1 MAADPDHL
9 SASQEDY
16 LKAIYRIV
24 QRKQAARA
32 KDIVE
37 RLCVHGSSVT
47 GALRALE
54 SKGLINYA
62 PYDAVTLTPAGEEAA
77 RDIVQRHD
85 GLSDFFVKVLGVD
98 PAEADETACRME
110 HSVSRNILERLTRF
124 VRHVESCPPTVSE
137 WLGGLEFSAAR
148 GGAAPAP
155 VADDAG
161 AAGKGLSLNLL
172 RPGQRAR
179 VRSVANHGDVSRRI
193 LDMGVTPG
201 SLVEIRRIAPL
212 GGPIEVR
219 IKGYSLS
226 LRKDEARAIA
236 VEPV

>member
-1 MAADPDHL
+1 MAANPDHL

-24 QRKQAARA
+24 QEKQAARA

-62 PYDAVTLTPAGEEAA
+62 PYDAVTLTPEGEEAA

-85 GLSDFFVKVLGVD
+85 ALSDFFVKVLGVD
-98 PAEADETACRME
+98 TAEADETACKME
-110 HSVSRNILERLTRF
+110 HSVSRNILERLTQF
-124 VRHVESCPPTVSE
+124 VRRVDECPPAVSE
-137 WLGGLEFSAAR
+137 WLGGLELRAAR
-148 GGAAPAP
+148 GGGLAP
-155 VADDAG
+155 VRAADDAT
-161 AAGKGLSLNLL
+161 AGNGLSLNLL

-201 SLVEIRRIAPL
+201 SLVEIRRVAPL